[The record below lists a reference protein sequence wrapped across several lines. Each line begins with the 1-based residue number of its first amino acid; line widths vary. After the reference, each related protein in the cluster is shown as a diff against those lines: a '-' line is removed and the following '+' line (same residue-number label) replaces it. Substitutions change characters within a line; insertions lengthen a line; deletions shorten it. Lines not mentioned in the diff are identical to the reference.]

1 LNPPGLTP
9 KLSHRRVALEQ
20 GRPELGER
28 TPMITIGR
36 RVYGL
41 GAIVLGIVELKF
53 GAIADVWLPVPAHL
67 AGNHI
72 LVYAAAGVLV
82 LAGLAINLPRA
93 AAIAAV
99 TLAALF
105 AMGMLV
111 LELPLSLA
119 KPASWGGWQG
129 VAESTVMAL
138 GGVFAYLQAPGVS
151 KTRAATIG
159 GIARLVF
166 GACLLVF
173 GVSHFVYVKFTASM
187 VPAWIPPSQMIWAY
201 ATGVAQLAAGLA
213 ILSGVQARLA
223 AVLLTVMYAA
233 FSLLVHIPS
242 VIAAPSSHANWA
254 ENGINLLLVGA
265 AWGLADWLRK
275 AKTRGV

>member
-1 LNPPGLTP
+1 MG
-9 KLSHRRVALEQ
+9 ADA
-20 GRPELGER
+20 
-28 TPMITIGR
+28 MITIGR

-41 GAIVLGIVELKF
+41 GAIVLGLVELKF

-67 AGNHI
+67 ANNHL

-105 AMGMLV
+105 ALGMLV
-111 LELPLSLA
+111 FELPPSLA

-138 GGVFAYLQAPGVS
+138 GGVFAYLQAPHAFDSGVGEA
-151 KTRAATIG
+151 RVATIG
-159 GIARLVF
+159 RIARLVF

-173 GVSHFVYVKFTASM
+173 GVSHFVYAKFTASM

-201 ATGVAQLAAGLA
+201 ATGVAQLTAGLA

-242 VIAAPSSHANWA
+242 VIADPSSHANWA

-265 AWGLADWLRK
+265 AWGLADCLAK
-275 AKTRGV
+275 AKARGA